1 MAAESTGS
9 GTSAA
14 GSRAAAAPPP
24 AGGGASRAAGGA
36 REGVRE
42 GSLEAPTRHPIDWRN
57 PAFHDEEALF
67 GELER
72 VFDICHG
79 CRRCVSLCNAFPTL
93 FDLVDE
99 SETMEVDGVS
109 RSDYGKVVEQC
120 YLCDLCYMTKCPYV
134 PPHEWNVDF
143 PHLMLRAKAVSY
155 RQGKVKLRDRLIT
168 KTDLVGR
175 FASLPV
181 IAGAVNAANRSR
193 PVRAAMDAGAGI
205 HREANLPPYDSRS
218 IRRRLRKLPSGGPA
232 ERDASPSPREP
243 AASGSGDPHGAGEDC
258 PAAAAAP
265 ARRPV
270 AGERTR
276 GRVVLFGTCYGNWNE
291 PRIGEDLAAV
301 FEHNGIEVR
310 LAPSERCCGMPRL
323 ELGDLESVERAKNE
337 NIDVLAPLVD
347 EGFDIVA
354 PVPSCVLMFKQE
366 LPLMFPE
373 DERVAKV
380 RAAFHD
386 PFEYLAQRHR
396 EGLLR
401 TDFRHSLGTVSYH
414 AACHQRV
421 QNFGSKTRD
430 VLGLVPDTRVS
441 VIERCSG
448 HDGTY
453 AVKRESY
460 AHSMKIVR
468 PVVRRVRD
476 EAPDHFGSDCPMAG
490 NHIAHGLGDGRSVDH
505 PLTLL
510 RRAYGI

>member
-1 MAAESTGS
+1 MGVSPPAERT
-9 GTSAA
+9 
-14 GSRAAAAPPP
+14 AAAAPGTP
-24 AGGGASRAAGGA
+24 AGSGGPSEPSAVSAAARPPLAALASGT
-36 REGVRE
+36 VRE

-57 PAFHDEEALF
+57 PAFFDEEALDA
-67 GELER
+67 ELER

-109 RSDYGKVVEQC
+109 RSDYAKVVDQC

-143 PHLMLRAKAVSY
+143 PHLMLRAKAVNY
-155 RQGKVKLRDRLIT
+155 RRGEVKVRDRLIT
-168 KTDLVGR
+168 RTDLVGR

-181 IAGAVNAANRSR
+181 VVNAVNAANRSK

-205 HREANLPPYDSRS
+205 HREANLPPYDSKS
-218 IRRRLRKLPSGGPA
+218 IRRRLRKRARTGPQSG
-232 ERDASPSPREP
+232 
-243 AASGSGDPHGAGEDC
+243 
-258 PAAAAAP
+258 
-265 ARRPV
+265 PV

-323 ELGDLESVERAKNE
+323 ELGDLESVEKAKDAN
-337 NIDVLAPLVD
+337 VPGLARLAG

-373 DERVAKV
+373 DEPVAKV
-380 RAAFHD
+380 REAIFD
-386 PFEYLAQRHR
+386 PFEYLALRHR

-401 TDFRHSLGTVSYH
+401 TDFRHSLGTVAYH

-421 QNFGSKTRD
+421 QNIGSKTRE

-476 EAPDHFGSDCPMAG
+476 EVPDHFGSDCPMAG
-490 NHIAHGLGDGRSVDH
+490 NHIAHGLGEGRSAEH